1 MKLRLKSGIHL
12 DIATADYFQDPCEQP
27 SLTQS
32 IASVLLDKS
41 PRHAALRHPRLN
53 PAWEPYEDKKFAIGN
68 AAHKILIGRGKDLAV
83 FDAPDWNAKGMGK
96 GAKTELH
103 EQRDAALAA
112 GQVPLLRWQEHT
124 AIDMAASFRDQM
136 SAMPSDIVSAFL
148 PGGGGAGEVVIIAE
162 YEGVILRSMVD
173 WMRDPCH
180 LDDLKTTGKSASPDN
195 LPYVMADGGWDLQA
209 AIQERI
215 LDVLDPDGRGRRHHY
230 FYLQENDDP
239 YEVTVCE
246 LPESVMTIGRAKLD
260 KAIGI
265 WRTCMASNRWPG
277 YARVVHQPS
286 YPAYMEARVL
296 ERLMG
301 GEDE

>member
-1 MKLRLKSGIHL
+1 MTPRLAPGIHL
-12 DIATADYFQDPCEQP
+12 DIASADYFADPCSGP

-53 PAWEPYEDKKFAIGN
+53 PAWEPYEDTKFNIGN
-68 AAHKILIGRGKDLAV
+68 AAHRMLIGRGKELVVCNYDDWRTK
-83 FDAPDWNAKGMGK
+83 DAKA
-96 GAKTELH
+96 E
-103 EQRDAALAA
+103 RDAAHAGGNVAILAH
-112 GQVPLLRWQEHT
+112 QFST
-124 AIDMAASFRDQM
+124 ARDMACSFVDQV
-136 SAMPSDIVSAFL
+136 STIDDCKGAFNPDI
-148 PGGGGAGEVVIIAE
+148 GGSGETVIIAE

-173 WMRDPCH
+173 WMRDTTH

-230 FYLQENDDP
+230 FYLQEDDDP

-260 KAIGI
+260 RAISI
-265 WRTCMASNRWPG
+265 WRTCIQSNRWPG
-277 YARVVHQPS
+277 YARVVHQPA

-301 GEDE
+301 GEDERDGR